1 MVDQF
6 FEDLE
11 CINNFEDEF
20 NINWLIKPFSVILI
34 DSLKSLV
41 GTAKGLLFDYIID
54 ELEQTIIEFI
64 YFYNKLIVSYY
75 VDCK

>member
-11 CINNFEDEF
+11 CINTFEDEF

-41 GTAKGLLFDYIID
+41 GTAQGLLFDYIID
-54 ELEQTIIEFI
+54 ELKHTIIEFI